1 MKNNFIEYLHKYSSG
16 GKSPSIHIKKENEGK
31 FTKSAKEH
39 GMGVQEYAQSVL
51 NNPNA
56 STLQKKR
63 ANFARNAKAWKHEDG
78 AAMHLF
84 TNPYQEDYSGSV
96 GSYEPTYDMGELAP
110 VYVTTKATPEERNK
124 AQLRANEQ
132 WRQYQENYADYQKAK
147 NAAELAQQ
155 QHDFNAHIR
164 KGMNEAGETVS
175 AFFPIP
181 GVAGL
186 GATRKVVPAAK
197 QAFQYVAPVAKR
209 AAETVSKFTPKPIK
223 NIGKNLKLLA
233 EFEWSPATTTKD
245 LVGDA
250 VKWAARKTTK
260 DVGKKNIRAKKV
272 QRFFESE
279 PISGATGLFDVSTTH
294 IPAYISAAN
303 GLKDRVTGESNWFLD
318 SSGNIDGFNTTGTI
332 ADIATIIPGVRMA
345 KRIKNTNFSTP
356 FKTTKPKSGTSIF
369 DIGFVTIP
377 TSEMT
382 LDALNRNNSKKLEY
396 GNE

>member
-1 MKNNFIEYLHKYSSG
+1 MKNNFIEYLHKYSAG
-16 GKSPSIHIKKENEGK
+16 GKSPSIHIKKKNEGK
-31 FTKSAKEH
+31 FTQSAKEH

-51 NNPNA
+51 NDPNA
-56 STLQKKR
+56 SALQKKR

-84 TNPYQEDYSGSV
+84 TNPYQEEYSGSAE
-96 GSYEPTYDMGELAP
+96 SYEPTYDMGELAP
-110 VYVTTKATPEERNK
+110 VYVTAKATPEERNK

-132 WRQYQENYADYQKAK
+132 WRQYQENYAEYQKAK

-164 KGMNEAGETVS
+164 KGMNKAGEVVS

-181 GVAGL
+181 GVVGL

-197 QAFQYVAPVAKR
+197 RAVQYVAPVAKR
-209 AAETVSKFTPKPIK
+209 TAETVGKFTPKPIK
-223 NIGKNLKLLA
+223 NMGKSLKILA
-233 EFEWSPATTTKD
+233 EFGWNPATTTKD

-260 DVGKKNIRAKKV
+260 DAGKKNIRAKKV

-279 PISGATGLFDVSTTH
+279 PLNGATGLFDVSTTH
-294 IPAYISAAN
+294 IPAYISATN
-303 GLKDRVTGESNWFLD
+303 LLKDRVTGESNWFLD
-318 SSGNIDGFNTTGTI
+318 SSGNLDGFNTVGTI
-332 ADIATIIPGVRMA
+332 ADIATFIPGVRMA

-356 FKTTKPKSGTSIF
+356 FKATKPKSKTALF
-369 DIGFVTIP
+369 DIGYGTIP
-377 TSEMT
+377 GWGVT
-382 LDALNRNNSKKLEY
+382 LEDLNKNNSKKLEY